1 MLKCFK
7 LNRDFKRNQHLSSHF
22 VLTLDFSSCG
32 DPITL
37 TVTLAIG
44 WNIFW
49 MGGKIELP
57 SYAVNSLSIPSLSCF
72 TEGSRLSGDYVED
85 GNFICLFFVE
95 DSTEHSVILR
105 CCVGSVQA
113 DELPK
118 CFGQLPRKWHDL
130 FLLFQTDDR
139 QWKEG
144 KEKALTDGHDKSF
157 PSADF
162 ASFVWRSKYL
172 RDAVATD
179 MGGATFVIGAGGLSI
194 GKLDDLWQ

>member
-1 MLKCFK
+1 MRDSSYFVLKCFK

-85 GNFICLFFVE
+85 GNFICFFFVE
-95 DSTEHSVILR
+95 DSTEHSVILK

-118 CFGQLPRKWHDL
+118 MFWTPSKKMTW
-130 FLLFQTDDR
+130 
-139 QWKEG
+139 
-144 KEKALTDGHDKSF
+144 SF
-157 PSADF
+157 PSI
-162 ASFVWRSKYL
+162 SNWRSSMK
-172 RDAVATD
+172 RRKRKSAHGRTR
-179 MGGATFVIGAGGLSI
+179 
-194 GKLDDLWQ
+194 